1 MMVVQKKF
9 KALIIREMIVKIINF
24 IINQRLV
31 TQNLIRL
38 MIKYS
43 ILLLSNLRI
52 MNNCTVILRKNLEIC
67 NKIKMLINHYSIHQD
82 QMNKLISFLHHRKVN
97 KL

>member
-24 IINQRLV
+24 ISNRRLV

-43 ILLLSNLRI
+43 ILLLLNLHI
-52 MNNCTVILRKNLEIC
+52 MNNCIVILHKNLEIC

-82 QMNKLISFLHHRKVN
+82 QMNKLIFFLHHRKVN